1 MKTAH
6 LDTFAADHLP
16 PRELW
21 PDLINLDK
29 LGYPAQLNCAAELLD
44 RAVAEGD
51 GERIA
56 LRAPGGVAW
65 TYRHLQEQAD
75 RIAHTL
81 VSDLRLRPGERVLLY
96 APNNPMMVACWFAI
110 VKAGGIVVALMPMLR
125 AREIGVIVKKAQ
137 VRLALHD
144 HRLAPELD
152 AARAAHPRLS
162 HALAFGAGELEARM
176 AAHPEPFAAVPTSAE
191 DVVLI
196 AFTSGTTGVPKGT
209 MHFHRDVLAICDTFS
224 REVLRPV
231 RDDLFIGSPPLAF
244 TFGLGGLVLFPLRA
258 RAATMLVEKAP
269 PPELAKAIAESG
281 ATVCFTSP
289 TGYRFMLEHCGALN
303 LTSLRL
309 CVSAGETLPKATS
322 DAWFEK
328 TGVRIIDGIGSTEML
343 HIFISAAGDAIRPG
357 STGRPVPLYEA
368 RVIDEQGKTV
378 PPDTVGRLAVRGP
391 TGCRYLA
398 DERQKN
404 YVVEG
409 WNVTGDA
416 YRMDADGYFWFV
428 ARADDMIITSGYNVS
443 GPEVEATLLEHPAV
457 KECAVIGAPDPMR
470 GAIVKAF
477 VVLRDGA
484 AAGDALAREL
494 QDFVKARIAPYKYP
508 RAVEFVPALPKTETG
523 KIQRFK
529 LRQQE
534 ERRPREIPPAEI
546 SAAGRGLPTPPRT
559 K

>member
-6 LDTFAADHLP
+6 LDPFAADHLP
-16 PRELW
+16 PRDQW
-21 PDLINLDK
+21 PDLINLDR

-51 GERIA
+51 GDRVV

-65 TYRHLQEQAD
+65 TYRQLQEQAD

-81 VSDLRLRPGERVLLY
+81 VRDLGLRAGERVLLY
-96 APNNPMMVACWFAI
+96 APNNPMMVACWFGV

-125 AREIGVIVKKAQ
+125 AREIGVIVEKAQ
-137 VRLALHD
+137 VRLALYD
-144 HRLAPELD
+144 HRLAAEMNE
-152 AARAAHPRLS
+152 ARAKHPRLE

-176 AAHPEPFAAVPTSAE
+176 AAHAGAFEAVKTSAE

-224 REVLRPV
+224 QQVLRPR

-244 TFGLGGLVLFPLRA
+244 TFGLGGLVLFPMRA
-258 RAATMLVEKAP
+258 RAATVLIEKAP
-269 PPELAKAIAESG
+269 PPELAKAIAEFG
-281 ATVCFTSP
+281 ATISFTSP
-289 TGYRFMLEHCGALN
+289 TGYRFMLEHCQAVN
-303 LTSLRL
+303 LTSLRQ

-328 TGVRIIDGIGSTEML
+328 TGIRIIDGIGSTELL
-343 HIFISAAGDAIRPG
+343 HIFISAAGADIRPG
-357 STGRPVPLYEA
+357 ATGKPVPLYEA
-368 RVIDEQGKTV
+368 RVIDDHGNPV
-378 PPDTVGRLAVRGP
+378 PPGTIGRLAVRGP

-398 DERQKN
+398 DDRQKN
-404 YVVEG
+404 YVIGG

-416 YRMDADGYFWFV
+416 YLRDADGYFWFQ
-428 ARADDMIITSGYNVS
+428 ARADDMIISSGYNIS

-457 KECAVIGAPDPMR
+457 KECAVVGSPDAMR

-477 VVLRDGA
+477 VVLRDGHA
-484 AAGDALAREL
+484 PGEHLVHEL
-494 QDFVKARIAPYKYP
+494 QNYVKAQIAPYKYP
-508 RAVEFVPALPKTETG
+508 RALEFVAALPKTETG

-534 ERRPREIPPAEI
+534 EAK
-546 SAAGRGLPTPPRT
+546 AAGNSAD
-559 K
+559 

>member
-6 LDTFAADHLP
+6 LDHFAADHLP
-16 PRELW
+16 PRDQW
-21 PDLINLDK
+21 PDLINLDR

-51 GERIA
+51 GDRVV

-81 VSDLRLRPGERVLLY
+81 VRDLGLRPGERVLLY
-96 APNNPMMVACWFAI
+96 APNNPMMVACWFGI
-110 VKAGGIVVALMPMLR
+110 VKAGGIAVALMPMLR
-125 AREIGVIVKKAQ
+125 AREIGVIVEKAQ
-137 VRLALHD
+137 VRLALYD
-144 HRLAPELD
+144 HRLAAELTET
-152 AARAAHPRLS
+152 RAKHPRVE
-162 HALAFGAGELEARM
+162 HALAFGAGELESRM
-176 AAHPEPFAAVPTSAE
+176 AAHAEPFAAVPTLAD

-224 REVLRPV
+224 QQVLRPT

-244 TFGLGGLVLFPLRA
+244 TFGLGGLVLFPMRA
-258 RAATMLVEKAP
+258 RAATVLIEKAP
-269 PPELAKAIAESG
+269 PPELAKAIAEFG
-281 ATVCFTSP
+281 ATISFTSP
-289 TGYRFMLEHCGALN
+289 TGYRFMLEHCAAVN
-303 LTSLRL
+303 LTSLRQ

-328 TGVRIIDGIGSTEML
+328 TGLRIIDGIGSTEIL
-343 HIFISAAGDAIRPG
+343 HIFISAAGADIRPG
-357 STGRPVPLYEA
+357 ATGKAVPLYEA
-368 RVIDEQGKTV
+368 RVIDDHGQTV
-378 PPDTVGRLAVRGP
+378 PSGTIGRLAVRGP

-398 DERQKN
+398 DDRQKN
-404 YVVEG
+404 YVVAG

-416 YRMDADGYFWFV
+416 YLMDADGYFWFQ
-428 ARADDMIITSGYNVS
+428 ARADDMIISSGYNIS
-443 GPEVEATLLEHPAV
+443 GPEVEATLLEHPMV
-457 KECAVIGAPDPMR
+457 KECAVVGSPDAMR

-477 VVLRDGA
+477 VVLREGHA
-484 AAGDALAREL
+484 PGEHLVHEL
-494 QDFVKARIAPYKYP
+494 QNYVKAQIAPYKYP
-508 RAVEFVPALPKTETG
+508 RALEFVPALPKTETG

-534 ERRPREIPPAEI
+534 EAK
-546 SAAGRGLPTPPRT
+546 AAG
-559 K
+559 

>member
-6 LDTFAADHLP
+6 LDPFAADHLP
-16 PRELW
+16 PRDQW
-21 PDLINLDK
+21 PDLINLDR

-51 GERIA
+51 GDRVV

-65 TYRHLQEQAD
+65 TYRQLQEQAD

-81 VSDLRLRPGERVLLY
+81 VRDLGLRAGERVLLY
-96 APNNPMMVACWFAI
+96 APNNPMMVACWFGV

-125 AREIGVIVKKAQ
+125 AREIGVIVEKAQ
-137 VRLALHD
+137 VRLALYD
-144 HRLAPELD
+144 HRLAAEMNE
-152 AARAAHPRLS
+152 ARAKHPRLE

-176 AAHPEPFAAVPTSAE
+176 AAHAGAFEAVKTSAE

-224 REVLRPV
+224 QQVLRPR

-244 TFGLGGLVLFPLRA
+244 TFGLGGLVLFPMRA
-258 RAATMLVEKAP
+258 RAATVLIEKAP
-269 PPELAKAIAESG
+269 PPELAKAIAEFG
-281 ATVCFTSP
+281 ATISFTSP
-289 TGYRFMLEHCGALN
+289 TGYRFMLEHCSAVN
-303 LTSLRL
+303 LTSLRQ

-328 TGVRIIDGIGSTEML
+328 TGIRIIDGIGSTELL
-343 HIFISAAGDAIRPG
+343 HIFISAAGADIRPG
-357 STGRPVPLYEA
+357 ATGKPVPLYEA
-368 RVIDEQGKTV
+368 RVIDDHGNPV
-378 PPDTVGRLAVRGP
+378 PPGTIGRLAVRGP

-398 DERQKN
+398 DDRQKN
-404 YVVEG
+404 YVIAG

-416 YRMDADGYFWFV
+416 YLRDADGYFWFQ
-428 ARADDMIITSGYNVS
+428 ARADDMIISSGYNIS

-457 KECAVIGAPDPMR
+457 KECAVVGSPDAMR

-477 VVLRDGA
+477 VVLRDGHA
-484 AAGDALAREL
+484 PGEHLVHEL
-494 QDFVKARIAPYKYP
+494 QNYVKAQIAPYKYP
-508 RAVEFVPALPKTETG
+508 RALEFVPALPKTETG

-534 ERRPREIPPAEI
+534 EAK
-546 SAAGRGLPTPPRT
+546 AAGNSAG
-559 K
+559 

>member
-6 LDTFAADHLP
+6 LDPFAADHLP
-16 PRELW
+16 PRDQW
-21 PDLINLDK
+21 PDLINLDR

-51 GERIA
+51 GDRVV

-65 TYRHLQEQAD
+65 TYRQLQEQAD

-81 VSDLRLRPGERVLLY
+81 VRDLGLRAGERVLLY
-96 APNNPMMVACWFAI
+96 APNNPMMVACWFGV

-125 AREIGVIVKKAQ
+125 AREIGVIVEKAQ
-137 VRLALHD
+137 VRLALYD
-144 HRLAPELD
+144 HRLAAEMNE
-152 AARAAHPRLS
+152 ARAKHPHLEQAR
-162 HALAFGAGELEARM
+162 AFGAGELEARM
-176 AAHPEPFAAVPTSAE
+176 AAHAGAFEAVKTSAE

-224 REVLRPV
+224 QQVLRPR

-244 TFGLGGLVLFPLRA
+244 TFGLGGLVLFPMRA
-258 RAATMLVEKAP
+258 RAATVLIEKAP
-269 PPELAKAIAESG
+269 PPELAKAIAEFG
-281 ATVCFTSP
+281 ATISFTSP
-289 TGYRFMLEHCGALN
+289 TGYRFMLEHCQAVN
-303 LTSLRL
+303 LTSLHQ

-328 TGVRIIDGIGSTEML
+328 TGIRIIDGIGSTELL
-343 HIFISAAGDAIRPG
+343 HIFISAAGADIRPG
-357 STGRPVPLYEA
+357 ATGKPVPLYEA
-368 RVIDEQGKTV
+368 RVIDDHGNPV
-378 PPDTVGRLAVRGP
+378 PPGTIGRLAVRGP

-398 DERQKN
+398 DDRQKN
-404 YVVEG
+404 YVIGG

-416 YRMDADGYFWFV
+416 YLRDADGYFWFQ
-428 ARADDMIITSGYNVS
+428 ARADDMIISSGYNIS

-457 KECAVIGAPDPMR
+457 KECAVVGSPDAMR

-477 VVLRDGA
+477 VVLRDGHA
-484 AAGDALAREL
+484 PGEHLVHEL
-494 QDFVKARIAPYKYP
+494 QNYVKAQIAPYKYP
-508 RAVEFVPALPKTETG
+508 RALEFVAALPKTETG

-534 ERRPREIPPAEI
+534 EAK
-546 SAAGRGLPTPPRT
+546 AAGNSAG
-559 K
+559 